1 MRNTREILRLK
12 YEAGLSHRM
21 IARAVG
27 VANSTVSDVST
38 RMKVAG
44 LVWQDVAG
52 LSDVELQRRLYR
64 DHEKRTVDPREPDWN
79 RVRAEIAGNK
89 HVTLQLL
96 WAEYRRENPDG
107 YGYSWYC
114 ERYRAWQGGLDL
126 VMRQEHRYGERLF
139 VDWAGDTMG
148 VVTPGTGEVRSAY
161 LFVAV
166 LGASNYLYAEA
177 SFMCG
182 THGFLSAH
190 SRAFSFLGGVP
201 ELVVCDNLKTGVR
214 KPDRYEPDLHAPYA
228 ELAAHYGCAV
238 FPTRVRKPRDKAKVE
253 AGVLVACRM
262 IMAPLRKHVFFSLA
276 ELNEAIGMLVDAIN
290 ERPFQKLPGS
300 RRSEFLERELP
311 MLRPLPAE
319 PFTYRTRKDARV
331 HIDYHVELEGHFY
344 SVPHHLVREK
354 VEILFDERTVEV
366 LHHGERVALHPRSR
380 AKGRS
385 STCMEHMPDKHRAV
399 AEWTPE
405 RITAWAASTG
415 PATAA
420 LTEAIMSARPHPA
433 LGFRSCL
440 GLLRLTESYGAQ
452 RVEAASA
459 RALAFG
465 ARSYKPVKSILESG
479 LDEAGLDVSH
489 LGPGPAHD
497 NVRGGGYYT

>member
-12 YEAGLSHRM
+12 YDAGLSHRV
-21 IARAVG
+21 IARALG

-38 RMKVAG
+38 RMKMAG
-44 LVWQDVAG
+44 LTWQDVAG
-52 LSDVELQRRLYR
+52 LSDIELERRLYR
-64 DHEKRTVDPREPDWN
+64 DHEKRTAGPREPDWN
-79 RVRAEIAGNK
+79 RVRAEIAGHK

-96 WAEYRRENPDG
+96 WTEYRREEPEG

-114 ERYRAWQGGLDL
+114 ERYRAWQGTLDL

-139 VDWAGDTMG
+139 VDWAGDTLG
-148 VVTPGTGEVRSAY
+148 VVTPGTGEVRPAY
-161 LFVAV
+161 VFVAV
-166 LGASNYLYAEA
+166 MGASNYLYAET
-177 SFMCG
+177 SFSCG
-182 THGFLSAH
+182 THEFLSAH
-190 SRAFSFLGGVP
+190 SRAFAAFGGVP

-214 KPDRYEPDLHAPYA
+214 KPDRYEPDLHGPYA

-238 FPTRVRKPRDKAKVE
+238 FPARVRKPKDKAKVE
-253 AGVLVACRM
+253 NGVLVACRM
-262 IMAPLRKHVFFSLA
+262 IIAPLRKRVFFSLA
-276 ELNEAIGMLVDAIN
+276 ELNEAVGALVAAIN

-300 RRSEFLERELP
+300 RRSEFMEHEAP
-311 MLRPLPAE
+311 ALRPLPAE

-344 SVPHHLVREK
+344 SVPHHLVRER
-354 VEILFDERTVEV
+354 VEIFFDESMVEV

-385 STCMEHMPDKHRAV
+385 STTMEHMPEKHRAQ

-420 LTEAIMSARPHPA
+420 LTAAIMSARAHPA

-440 GLLRLTESYGAQ
+440 GILRLAQRYGAD

-465 ARSYKPVKSILESG
+465 AHSYKSVRSILENG
-479 LDEAGLDVSH
+479 LDDSGADVSPPV
-489 LGPGPAHD
+489 PGPLHD
-497 NVRGGGYYT
+497 NVRGSAYYT

>member
-27 VANSTVSDVST
+27 VANSTVSDASA
-38 RMKVAG
+38 RMKAAG

-52 LSDVELQRRLYR
+52 LSDIELERRLYR
-64 DHEKRTVDPREPDWN
+64 DREMRAVDPREPDWS
-79 RVRAEIAGNK
+79 RVRAEIAGDKN
-89 HVTLQLL
+89 VTLQLL
-96 WAEYRRENPDG
+96 WTEYRREEPDG

-114 ERYRAWQGGLDL
+114 ERYRAWQGTLDL

-139 VDWAGDTMG
+139 VDWAGDTMS
-148 VVTPGTGEVRSAY
+148 VVTPGTGEVRPAY

-166 LGASNYLYAEA
+166 MGASNYLYAEA
-177 SFMCG
+177 SFSCG
-182 THGFLSAH
+182 THAFLSAH
-190 SRAFSFLGGVP
+190 SRALQFLGGVP
-201 ELVVCDNLKTGVR
+201 ELIVCDNLKTGVR

-238 FPTRVRKPRDKAKVE
+238 FPARVRKPRDKAKVE
-253 AGVLVACRM
+253 NGVLVSCRM
-262 IMAPLRKHVFFSLA
+262 IMAPLRKRVFFSLA
-276 ELNEAIGMLVDAIN
+276 ELNEAIRTLVDAIN
-290 ERPFQKLPGS
+290 KRPFQKLPGS
-300 RRSEFLERELP
+300 RRSEFVEHELP
-311 MLRPLPAE
+311 LLRPLPAE
-319 PFTYRTRKDARV
+319 PFIHRTRKDARV

-344 SVPHHLVREK
+344 SVPHHLVRER
-354 VEILFDERTVEV
+354 VEILFDESTVEV

-380 AKGRS
+380 VKGRS
-385 STCMEHMPDKHRAV
+385 STTMEHMPEKHRAH

-420 LTEAIMSARPHPA
+420 LTEAIMSARAHPA

-440 GLLRLTESYGAQ
+440 GLLRLTERYGAP

-465 ARSYKPVKSILESG
+465 ACSYKSVKSILESG
-479 LDEAGLDVSH
+479 LDEFGLDSSH
-489 LGPGPAHD
+489 QAPGPSHD

>member
-27 VANSTVSDVST
+27 VANSTVSDVSA
-38 RMKVAG
+38 RMKAAG
-44 LVWQDVAG
+44 MVWQDAVT

-64 DHEKRTVDPREPDWN
+64 DHEKRALDPREPDWN
-79 RVRAEIAGNK
+79 RARAELAGNK

-96 WAEYRRENPDG
+96 WTEYRKEEPDG

-114 ERYRAWQGGLDL
+114 ERYRSWQGGLDL

-139 VDWAGDTMG
+139 VDWAGDTMN
-148 VVTPGTGEVRSAY
+148 VVTPGTGEIRPAY

-166 LGASNYLYAEA
+166 FGASNYLYAEA
-177 SFMCG
+177 SLTCG
-182 THGFLSAH
+182 THAFLAAH
-190 SRAFSFLGGVP
+190 CRALSCFGGVP
-201 ELVVCDNLKTGVR
+201 ELVVCDNLKTGVK
-214 KPDRYEPDLHAPYA
+214 KPDRYEPDLHGPYA

-238 FPTRVRKPRDKAKVE
+238 FPARVRKPRDKAKVE
-253 AGVLVACRM
+253 NGVLVSCRM
-262 IMAPLRKHVFFSLA
+262 IMAPLRKRVFFSLA
-276 ELNEAIGMLVDAIN
+276 ELNEAIRTLVDAIN

-300 RRSEFLERELP
+300 RRSEFTEHESPKLKALP
-311 MLRPLPAE
+311 SE

-344 SVPHHLVREK
+344 SVPHHLVRER
-354 VEILFDERTVEV
+354 VEIFFDESIVEV

-385 STCMEHMPDKHRAV
+385 STTMEHMPEKHRAH

-405 RITAWAASTG
+405 RITAWASSTG

-420 LTEAIMSARPHPA
+420 LTEAIMSARAHPA

-440 GLLRLTESYGAQ
+440 GLLRLTERYGAK

-465 ARSYKPVKSILESG
+465 AYSYKSVKSILENRLDEVG
-479 LDEAGLDVSH
+479 LDTSRTDHGL
-489 LGPGPAHD
+489 AHD
-497 NVRGGGYYT
+497 NVRGPDYYA

>member
-27 VANSTVSDVST
+27 VANSTVSDASA
-38 RMKVAG
+38 RMKAAG
-44 LVWQDVAG
+44 LVWQDAAT
-52 LSDVELQRRLYR
+52 LSDVDLERRLYR
-64 DHEKRTVDPREPDWN
+64 DHEKRTVDPREPDWS
-79 RVRAEIAGNK
+79 RVRAEIADNK
-89 HVTLQLL
+89 NVTLQLL
-96 WAEYRRENPDG
+96 WREYRREEPDG

-126 VMRQEHRYGERLF
+126 VMRQEHRYGERVF
-139 VDWAGDTMG
+139 VDWAGDTMN
-148 VVTPGTGEVRSAY
+148 VVTPGTGEIRPAY

-177 SFMCG
+177 SLTCG
-182 THGFLSAH
+182 THVFLSAH
-190 SRAFSFLGGVP
+190 CRAFSYFGGVP

-238 FPTRVRKPRDKAKVE
+238 FPARVRKPRDKAKAE
-253 AGVLVACRM
+253 NGVLVSCRM
-262 IMAPLRKHVFFSLA
+262 IMAPLRKRVFFSLA
-276 ELNEAIGMLVDAIN
+276 ELNEAIRTLVDAIN

-300 RRSEFLERELP
+300 RRSEFMEHELP
-311 MLRPLPAE
+311 KLRPLPAE
-319 PFTYRTRKDARV
+319 PFAYRTRKDARV

-344 SVPHHLVREK
+344 SVPYHLVRER
-354 VEILFDERTVEV
+354 VEILFDESIVEV
-366 LHHGERVALHPRSR
+366 LHHGERVALHPRNR
-380 AKGRS
+380 AKGRL
-385 STCMEHMPDKHRAV
+385 STTMEHMPEKHRAH

-440 GLLRLTESYGAQ
+440 GLLRLTESYGAG

-465 ARSYKPVKSILESG
+465 ACSYKSVKSILKNRLDEVG
-479 LDEAGLDVSH
+479 LDTSRTDH
-489 LGPGPAHD
+489 GPAHD
-497 NVRGGGYYT
+497 NVRGSDYYA